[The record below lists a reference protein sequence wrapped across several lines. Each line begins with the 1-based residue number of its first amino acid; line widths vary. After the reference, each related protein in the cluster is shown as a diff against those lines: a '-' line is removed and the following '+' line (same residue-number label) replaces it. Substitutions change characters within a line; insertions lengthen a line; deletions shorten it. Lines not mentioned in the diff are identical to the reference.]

1 MTVAVCDGLLQI
13 ADVEH
18 GACALMTIPEA
29 LGARRLMIDCG
40 HNSTTGL
47 TPGLHLAR
55 LGVRY
60 LDQLVITNLDEDHV
74 SGYPSFAQ
82 QGVSIGWQLFNPSV
96 RGADIAALK
105 SETGMG
111 TGMNSLVTGLG
122 RRTALTPVQSN
133 NLATALPGVELEW
146 FWHKYP
152 HFDDENNLSL
162 VLLVK
167 YRGVWFLFPGDMEQA
182 GFKHMLESNAR
193 FRTIVPLVDILI
205 ASHHGRESGLY
216 KPMFEQYGCSPK
228 LTVISDDA
236 KQHETQE
243 TTTYYG
249 SKTQGIWFSGA
260 FGRNLRKVLTTRSD
274 GEIRFTFRNGDCFP
288 EYTGR

>member
-1 MTVAVCDGLLQI
+1 MVAVYDGLLQI

-18 GACALMTIPEA
+18 GACALMTIPDG
-29 LGARRLMIDCG
+29 LRARRLMIDCG

-47 TPGLHLAR
+47 TPGLHLAK
-55 LGVRY
+55 LGVGY

-82 QGVSIGWQLFNPSV
+82 YGESIGWQLFNPSV
-96 RGADIAALK
+96 RGADIAELK

-111 TGMNSLVTGLG
+111 VGMNALVTGLD
-122 RRTALTPVQSN
+122 RRTTLTAVQGD

-146 FWHKYP
+146 FWNQYP
-152 HFDDENNLSL
+152 YFDDENNLSL

-167 YRGVWFLFPGDMEQA
+167 YRGLWFLFPGDMEKA
-182 GFKHMLESNAR
+182 GFKNMLETNAR
-193 FRTIVPLVDILI
+193 FQAILPLVDILI
-205 ASHHGRESGLY
+205 ASHHGRASGLY
-216 KPMFEQYGCSPK
+216 KPMFEQYRCSPK
-228 LTVISDDA
+228 LTIISDDV
-236 KQHETQE
+236 KQYETQE

-249 SKTQGIWFSGA
+249 SKTQGVWFSEA
-260 FGRNLRKVLTTRSD
+260 SGRKLRKVLTTRSD
-274 GEIRFTFRNGDCFP
+274 GEIRFTFRNGGCFA